1 MANNDGS
8 FCAAMQRSNSLSPDL
23 QPWDAVLVALTC
35 RVNAYY
41 QQLSNRS
48 LPWVFLASVA
58 MRVEGLGN
66 VIIWEV
72 AALVLLGWAV

>member
-1 MANNDGS
+1 MGA
-8 FCAAMQRSNSLSPDL
+8 F
-23 QPWDAVLVALTC
+23 ALTC

-66 VIIWEV
+66 VIIREA
-72 AALVLLGWAV
+72 AALVLLGWAL